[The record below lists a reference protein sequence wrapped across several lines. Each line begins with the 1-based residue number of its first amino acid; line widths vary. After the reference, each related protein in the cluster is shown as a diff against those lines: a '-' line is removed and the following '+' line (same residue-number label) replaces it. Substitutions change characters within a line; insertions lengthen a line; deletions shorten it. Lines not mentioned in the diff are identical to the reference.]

1 VVEGYT
7 DVIALHEAGIQ
18 EAVATNGVALGET
31 HFEILKKFS
40 GRAVLMFDADAAG
53 AGATERGFDLH
64 HRIGLEVLVAP
75 LPPGR
80 DPADLVRED
89 GADAIKKVV
98 ESAQPLL
105 EFKLENTIAKLA
117 LDTPEA
123 RSRAVREVVKV
134 LGLHPDPIARHEY
147 AFMVA
152 RRVGVEVE
160 TVQRAL
166 ADEAGGLSTSGGN
179 ASARTA
185 DRRVPGHIKVE
196 REALRLLLTQGS
208 TSLPIAQEVDETN
221 FTAPARREVYR
232 AALEAA
238 QKSLEAA
245 EVATN
250 LSPDARSLFTELTVG
265 FEESNPR
272 SQEEIREV
280 FMRLK
285 VFRLE
290 REIKARRN
298 TLQEVNPL
306 VDAQRHDALFT
317 ELVGL
322 EAERRDLLRSIEG
335 AE

>member
-1 VVEGYT
+1 
-7 DVIALHEAGIQ
+7 
-18 EAVATNGVALGET
+18 
-31 HFEILKKFS
+31 
-40 GRAVLMFDADAAG
+40 
-53 AGATERGFDLH
+53 
-64 HRIGLEVLVAP
+64 
-75 LPPGR
+75 
-80 DPADLVRED
+80 
-89 GADAIKKVV
+89 
-98 ESAQPLL
+98 
-105 EFKLENTIAKLA
+105 
-117 LDTPEA
+117 
-123 RSRAVREVVKV
+123 
-134 LGLHPDPIARHEY
+134 
-147 AFMVA
+147 
-152 RRVGVEVE
+152 
-160 TVQRAL
+160 
-166 ADEAGGLSTSGGN
+166 
-179 ASARTA
+179 
-185 DRRVPGHIKVE
+185 VPGHIKVE

-238 QKSLEAA
+238 QTRLEPA
-245 EVATN
+245 EVASN

-265 FEESNPR
+265 SESSEAR
-272 SQEEIREV
+272 SPEGIREV

-335 AE
+335 AA